1 LSGSAKAPATQPY
14 QPVDIGKV
22 TSDTTQAAL
31 TNMGGIE
38 SVIGQSNTFTQ
49 NQANAMME
57 SAVPG
62 YAEYAK
68 NLLAAGETA
77 LAHPYDLPQ
86 DVQTKLEQMAAEKG
100 ISVGGGGQFQGF
112 SALSLLGTK
121 MLDYGQQQFQN
132 ALSALT
138 TVTGTAPRVNP
149 ASPLSMMITP
159 GQALQ
164 TATTNAQETQAV
176 GQGAANAAAAASN
189 WNSMAGGS
197 TLMQSLFGTGG
208 TTTGA
213 AGGTS
218 GNNLQKILGL
228 LFQPNSTG
236 SGGRT
241 PTGQLNN

>member
-1 LSGSAKAPATQPY
+1 
-14 QPVDIGKV
+14 
-22 TSDTTQAAL
+22 
-31 TNMGGIE
+31 
-38 SVIGQSNTFTQ
+38 
-49 NQANAMME
+49 MME

-62 YAEYAK
+62 YAAFAK
-68 NLLAAGETA
+68 NLLASGENS

-112 SALSLLGTK
+112 SALSLLGTN
-121 MLDYGQQQFQN
+121 MLNYGQQQFQN

-164 TATTNAQETQAV
+164 TATTNATETQAV
-176 GQGAANAAAAASN
+176 NQGGANAATAAN
-189 WNSMAGGS
+189 NYNSTQGWS
-197 TLMQSLFGTGG
+197 TLMSSLFGNTSG
-208 TTTGA
+208 TTSTPT
-213 AGGTS
+213 GGTS
-218 GNNLQKILGL
+218 GNNLQNILGM
-228 LFQPNSTG
+228 LFQPSSTG

-241 PTGQLNN
+241 STGQLNN